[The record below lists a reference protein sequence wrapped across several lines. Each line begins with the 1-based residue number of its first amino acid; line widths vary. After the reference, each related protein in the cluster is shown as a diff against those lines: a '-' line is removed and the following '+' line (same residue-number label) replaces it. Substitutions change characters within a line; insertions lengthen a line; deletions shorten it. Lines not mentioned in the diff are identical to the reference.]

1 MAMAFY
7 QLGVMAIEDLFLTQV
22 CTNLCH
28 IINLCV
34 TSASNVSHHFSYV
47 TSSSQMS
54 GLPKSYTLNPEP

>member
-28 IINLCV
+28 TINLCL
-34 TSASNVSHHFSYV
+34 TSSTYVSHH
-47 TSSSQMS
+47 QLMCHP
-54 GLPKSYTLNPEP
+54 GLHKSLSHHQPMCHISI